1 MRLIDADALLEKTQ
15 FRFPTNN
22 PIAEIY
28 AECVRIHRENI
39 EEAPTIDAVPR
50 SEFEQL
56 IRERDAAIKD
66 CSLFDECFTCKH
78 ANVFSDTEPCK
89 SCVHLEGG
97 TSPNWEWRGVQD
109 E

>member
-1 MRLIDADALLEKTQ
+1 MTYSEMLEILRGKVIHETKEEIQQRLNEIADTM
-15 FRFPTNN
+15 
-22 PIAEIY
+22 
-28 AECVRIHRENI
+28 
-39 EEAPTIDAVPR
+39 
-50 SEFEQL
+50 EQL